1 MKHCNEKELEG
12 KTMKKSG
19 RVKNWIKEHKK
30 ALVVG
35 GIVVA
40 GGVTLLILKR
50 KGVRPGDMIKW
61 AKSPVL
67 RKSGKIGLD
76 TGGKAAESIAAIR
89 PQTYPLAAEETG
101 GLIQAAVNIDQSPI
115 ALQTVAQAP
124 TMPFDV
130 SQHIRNLHA
139 GWKASPTKVAEA
151 AARGIELLPGQT
163 LVVAYQKGL
172 KIA

>member
-1 MKHCNEKELEG
+1 
-12 KTMKKSG
+12 MKKAG
-19 RVKNWIKEHKK
+19 NVKTWIKEHKR

-35 GIVVA
+35 GVVVA

-50 KGVRPGDMIKW
+50 KGIRPDDIIKW
-61 AKSPVL
+61 AKPPVL
-67 RKSGKIGLD
+67 RKIGKIGLAA
-76 TGGKAAESIAAIR
+76 GGKASASIAAIL
-89 PQTYPLAAEETG
+89 PQTHSLAAEEVG
-101 GLIQAAVNIDQSPI
+101 GLIQAAANMGQGPI
-115 ALQTVAQAP
+115 ALRAVAQAP
-124 TMPFDV
+124 TVPFDV

-151 AARGIELLPGQT
+151 AALGIELLPGQT

>member
-1 MKHCNEKELEG
+1 
-12 KTMKKSG
+12 MKKTG
-19 RVKNWIKEHKK
+19 KVKTWIKEHKK

-40 GGVTLLILKR
+40 GGVTLLILRR
-50 KGVRPGDMIKW
+50 KGVRPGDMFKW
-61 AKSPVL
+61 AKPPVL

-76 TGGKAAESIAAIR
+76 TGGKAAASRAAILPR
-89 PQTYPLAAEETG
+89 THSLTAEDTG
-101 GLIQAAVNIDQSPI
+101 GLIQATANIGQSPI
-115 ALQTVAQAP
+115 VSQTVGQAP

-151 AARGIELLPGQT
+151 AALGIELLPGQT